1 MATGATDFTFGFV
14 DTPGFRE
21 FAEVPNYSTRRVI
34 YFTSPFVYTQG
45 FYKGAVIRTA
55 TGSGVGSGTATKLRS
70 VFRTAT
76 GAGTGSSS
84 VAYIEVLPRSATG
97 SGLGSSGGGATGLHI
112 APRTATG
119 SGLGNSS
126 TVSLYGAVR
135 TATGAGVGSATALF
149 RRNRFR
155 TATGSGTGTETG
167 SGVQI
172 VRVSATGSGTGTQS
186 ATFYKVLLFRPPTEN
201 VVAYFEYGQNGLASQ
216 LFKFYSPEPR
226 GKNVYKLTDGTYTEN
241 EQNDPS
247 VVSITYHGGH
257 VIPVTQEEKDDLVAA
272 GYGAYVS

>member
-1 MATGATDFTFGFV
+1 MATGELDFTISFV
-14 DTPGFRE
+14 NTP
-21 FAEVPNYSTRRVI
+21 S
-34 YFTSPFVYTQG
+34 
-45 FYKGAVIRTA
+45 FYRGAVVRNA
-55 TGSGVGSGTATKLRS
+55 TGSGVGTQTASGVR
-70 VFRTAT
+70 VVPRTAT
-76 GAGTGSSS
+76 GSGTGSSS

-97 SGLGSSGGGATGLHI
+97 TGLGSSGGGATGLLI
-112 APRTATG
+112 AIRTATG
-119 SGLGNSS
+119 SGSS
-126 TVSLYGAVR
+126 SSSIVFFSGKVR
-135 TATGAGVGSATALF
+135 LATGTGIGSAVTVF
-149 RRNRFR
+149 RRNHFR